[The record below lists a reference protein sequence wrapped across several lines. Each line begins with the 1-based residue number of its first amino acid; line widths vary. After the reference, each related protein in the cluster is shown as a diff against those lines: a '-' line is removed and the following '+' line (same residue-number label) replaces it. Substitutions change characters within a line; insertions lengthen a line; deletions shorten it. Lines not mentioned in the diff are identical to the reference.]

1 MVITA
6 RRLDMS
12 DLSSNAMQRG
22 AGIRLMTREGMI
34 GGVTVTTGT
43 VTDHMT
49 IMVAGGLRILRLTL
63 VIAMAW
69 QLVSGIANE
78 ARLFGRI
85 KMTTTRTPITDTR
98 DPSATRVCTKANI
111 AMLFAGATKT
121 AIINAEAPQVC

>member
-1 MVITA
+1 
-6 RRLDMS
+6 MS

-34 GGVTVTTGT
+34 GGVTAT
-43 VTDHMT
+43 T